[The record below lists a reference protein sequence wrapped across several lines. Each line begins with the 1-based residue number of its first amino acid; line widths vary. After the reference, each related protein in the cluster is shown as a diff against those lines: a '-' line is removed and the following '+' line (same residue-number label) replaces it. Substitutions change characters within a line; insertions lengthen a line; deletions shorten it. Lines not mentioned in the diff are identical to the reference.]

1 MDPRFQLEF
10 ECHEAWDEMREVEP
24 GQRRC
29 ERCSETVVDLSRMT
43 KKRALAI
50 VTSERPPC
58 VNYLVVAGEPVF
70 AREVLR
76 GGVLAAAAGLLAAC
90 SAPAEPPSLAP
101 EPEVHTSLL
110 DPGAPF
116 GALDEGPVAVPSSV
130 GAPSLPQSSASNASS
145 SSIDHAS
152 AGDRNDVDGAAPT
165 SASTNGGP
173 PPAWHSAHMARGRI
187 ARPSRVVT
195 PPPVALDRN
204 R

>member
-29 ERCSETVVDLSRMT
+29 ERCSENVVDLSRMT
-43 KKRALAI
+43 KKKALAL

-152 AGDRNDVDGAAPT
+152 AGDRNDVDGAPT

-187 ARPSRVVT
+187 ARRVVA
-195 PPPVALDRN
+195 PPVALDRN

>member
-187 ARPSRVVT
+187 ARRVVA
-195 PPPVALDRN
+195 PPVALDRN